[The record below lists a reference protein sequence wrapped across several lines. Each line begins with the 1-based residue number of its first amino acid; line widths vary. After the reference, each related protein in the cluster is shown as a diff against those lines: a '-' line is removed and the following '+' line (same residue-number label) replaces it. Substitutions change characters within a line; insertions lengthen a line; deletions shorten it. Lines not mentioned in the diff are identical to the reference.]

1 MEQHIENAVDEV
13 YPIHSHMY
21 FGMRLFTDDG
31 HDFTEF
37 LHEAQCERNPLSSL
51 SIFKKADGAA
61 YVGYDALRGAYRFDV
76 NGGDFNNN
84 YYNKPFQYF
93 AVNAQ
98 IQSDEL
104 SRDIY
109 VYTHTF
115 SGCLEG
121 AVIMDKNKTL
131 LPIPLEVG

>member
-1 MEQHIENAVDEV
+1 MLPVFVGESSPDCRPGFVCFCFV
-13 YPIHSHMY
+13 FCLLVCY
-21 FGMRLFTDDG
+21 FGMRLYTDDS

-37 LHEAQCERNPLSSL
+37 LHEAQCERKPLSSL
-51 SIFKKADGAA
+51 EITKQADGAA

-76 NGGDFNNN
+76 SGGDFNNN

-93 AVNAQ
+93 KVNAQ

-104 SRDIY
+104 SRDVY

-115 SGCLEG
+115 
-121 AVIMDKNKTL
+121 
-131 LPIPLEVG
+131 